1 MTLSDLSLLT
11 VNVFPG
17 GFNWGV
23 YVGQDKGFFA
33 DAGIAVEIQ
42 DTPNSV
48 TQMTDFSLGKFDI
61 AMTAVDNIVAY
72 AEGQGEA
79 PCAGALSSPR
89 RGSVQDNRCAKRCTS
104 YAQNYR
110 K

>member
-1 MTLSDLSLLT
+1 MAAAGGHDAPIQPGGLIPIMQQPGNLPTVT

-33 DAGIAVEIQ
+33 DAGIAVEVQ

-48 TQMTDFSLGKFDI
+48 TQMTDFSLGRFDI

-72 AEGQGEA
+72 VEGQGEA
-79 PCAGALSSPR
+79 PIGRYTLSHGR
-89 RGSVQDNRCAKRCTS
+89 
-104 YAQNYR
+104 
-110 K
+110 

>member
-1 MTLSDLSLLT
+1 MKPKIT

-33 DAGIAVEIQ
+33 AHGISVEVQ

-48 TQMTDFSLGKFDI
+48 TQMTDFSQAKFDI
-61 AMTAVDNIVAY
+61 AMTAIDNIVAY

-79 PCAGALSSPR
+79 L
-89 RGSVQDNRCAKRCTS
+89 GS
-104 YAQNYR
+104 YR
-110 K
+110 VLCR